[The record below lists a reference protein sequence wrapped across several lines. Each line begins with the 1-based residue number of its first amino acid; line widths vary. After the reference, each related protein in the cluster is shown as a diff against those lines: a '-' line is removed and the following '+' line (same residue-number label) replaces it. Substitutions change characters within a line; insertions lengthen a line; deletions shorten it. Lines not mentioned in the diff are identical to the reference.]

1 VDLATHGTQLDR
13 GEGSAKT
20 EQPAVSASSQHMFF
34 VHQACPTIV
43 LITLTLVLQSAGMAV
58 LIEWAKARLPR
69 ALHRFGPWRSGV
81 LMVRLTTLLIC
92 LHMLEIVL
100 WALFYRLYCFSHSE
114 SAFYFSATSYST
126 VGYGDLVLPQAWRL
140 LGPMES
146 ITGVLMCG
154 LSVSFLFAVVQRL
167 VGSDEQAELV
177 EGRSQTPGP

>member
-1 VDLATHGTQLDR
+1 MV
-13 GEGSAKT
+13 
-20 EQPAVSASSQHMFF
+20 F
-34 VHQACPTIV
+34 VHQAFPTIV
-43 LITLTLVLQSAGMAV
+43 LVTLTLVLQCAGMAA
-58 LIEWAKARLPR
+58 LIDWARPRLPR
-69 ALHRFGPWRSGV
+69 ANQWFGPWRSGV
-81 LMVRLTTLLIC
+81 LMVRLTTLIVC
-92 LHMLEIVL
+92 LHMSEVLL

-167 VGSDEQAELV
+167 VESDEQAERI
-177 EGRSQTPGP
+177 EGRSAGTGP

>member
-1 VDLATHGTQLDR
+1 M
-13 GEGSAKT
+13 KT
-20 EQPAVSASSQHMFF
+20 EEPVVSASSQHMFF
-34 VHQACPTIV
+34 AHQAFPTIV

-58 LIEWAKARLPR
+58 LIEWAKAHLPT

-81 LMVRLTTLLIC
+81 LMVRLTSLIVC
-92 LHMLEIVL
+92 LHMFEIVL

-167 VGSDEQAELV
+167 VESDEQAELV
-177 EGRSQTPGP
+177 EVRSAGTRP

>member
-1 VDLATHGTQLDR
+1 V
-13 GEGSAKT
+13 KT
-20 EQPAVSASSQHMFF
+20 EEPVVSASSQHMFF

-58 LIEWAKARLPR
+58 LIEWAKAHLPT

-81 LMVRLTTLLIC
+81 LMVRLTSLIVC
-92 LHMLEIVL
+92 LHMFEIVL

-140 LGPMES
+140 LGAMES

-167 VGSDEQAELV
+167 VESDEQAELV
-177 EGRSQTPGP
+177 EVRSAGTRP